1 MQRFC
6 TCSPIIAVN
15 SYSKQDMTL
24 SRKAIREAL
33 DTTPIDQIL
42 GVSDRGL
49 THKQKKFAKE
59 IAKGATKADAYRT
72 AYKSNP
78 APSTIVTAPYTLAA
92 DPRIK
97 REIEAYEMA
106 IRAAEHRTPSALRDL
121 VIHSLVQTLIDPE
134 TGAAQ
139 RIQAAKVLGTVTE
152 VAAFTD
158 RKEVTTIT
166 SSQDARERVMR
177 ELRALMNQ
185 DAEDATLIDADSLM
199 AELHPPREAPS
210 AEAES
215 RSELHTIP
223 HEQIPP
229 LSDPTPSSEEDP
241 PHI

>member
-1 MQRFC
+1 
-6 TCSPIIAVN
+6 
-15 SYSKQDMTL
+15 MTL
-24 SRKAIREAL
+24 TRKQIAQAL

-49 THKQKKFAKE
+49 TSKQKRFAKE
-59 IAKGATKADAYRT
+59 VAKGATKADAYRT

-152 VAAFTD
+152 VAAFTE
-158 RKEVTTIT
+158 RKELTTIT
-166 SSQDARERVMR
+166 SSADAREKVMH
-177 ELRALMNQ
+177 ELRLMMNSQ
-185 DAEDATLIDADSLM
+185 AEDATVLDADSLM
-199 AELHPPREAPS
+199 AELHPPVGATS
-210 AEAES
+210 VEAES
-215 RSELHTIP
+215 RAELHTTP
-223 HEQIPP
+223 LEQIPS
-229 LSDPTPSSEEDP
+229 LDDPTPSFEEDP
-241 PHI
+241 PVLE

>member
-1 MQRFC
+1 M
-6 TCSPIIAVN
+6 
-15 SYSKQDMTL
+15 DMTL

-42 GVSDRGL
+42 GVSDRAL
-49 THKQKKFAKE
+49 TPKQKRFAKE
-59 IAKGATKADAYRT
+59 VAKGSTKADAYRK
-72 AYKSNP
+72 AYKADASQH
-78 APSTIVTAPYTLAA
+78 TLASKPYELMR
-92 DPRIK
+92 DERIQA
-97 REIEAYEMA
+97 EIKAYELA
-106 IRAAEHRTPSALRDL
+106 IQAAEHRTPSALRDL

-185 DAEDATLIDADSLM
+185 DAEDATLIDADSLL
-199 AELHPPREAPS
+199 AELHPRTDPPS
-210 AEAES
+210 SEAES

-229 LSDPTPSSEEDP
+229 LSDPTPSSKEDH

>member
-1 MQRFC
+1 
-6 TCSPIIAVN
+6 
-15 SYSKQDMTL
+15 MTL

-42 GVSDRGL
+42 GVADKGL

-59 IAKGATKADAYRT
+59 IAKGATKADAYRK
-72 AYKSNP
+72 AYKADASKR
-78 APSTIVTAPYTLAA
+78 TLACKPYELMR
-92 DPRIK
+92 DERIQ
-97 REIEAYEMA
+97 REIEAYQLA
-106 IRAAEHRTPSALRDL
+106 IQAAEHRTPTALRDL

-177 ELRALMNQ
+177 ELRVLMNG
-185 DAEDATLIDADSLM
+185 DAEDATLIDADSLL
-199 AELHPPREAPS
+199 AELHPLPGATSVET
-210 AEAES
+210 ES
-215 RSELHTIP
+215 CAELHTTP
-223 HEQIPP
+223 HEQIPS